1 MSIFYAALGGAI
13 GAAGRFLVTSAA
25 FRIMGPG
32 FPWGTIA
39 VNVIGSLLMGGLVVL
54 LALRYSST
62 QELRVFLV
70 TGILGGF
77 TTFSAF
83 SLDFATL
90 FEQKNYLPAALYL
103 CSSVLLSI
111 LALFAGMYIVRQIL
125 Q

>member
-1 MSIFYAALGGAI
+1 MSILYAALGGAI
-13 GAAGRFLVTSAA
+13 GAASRFLVTSAA

-32 FPWGTIA
+32 FPWGTVV
-39 VNVIGSLLMGGLVVL
+39 VNVAGSFLMGVL
-54 LALRYSST
+54 IVFLALRYSTS
-62 QELRVFLV
+62 QELRIFLV

-83 SLDFATL
+83 SLDFVTL
-90 FEQKNYLPAALYL
+90 FEQKNYVPAAWYL

-111 LALFAGMYIVRQIL
+111 LALFVGMIIARQIL